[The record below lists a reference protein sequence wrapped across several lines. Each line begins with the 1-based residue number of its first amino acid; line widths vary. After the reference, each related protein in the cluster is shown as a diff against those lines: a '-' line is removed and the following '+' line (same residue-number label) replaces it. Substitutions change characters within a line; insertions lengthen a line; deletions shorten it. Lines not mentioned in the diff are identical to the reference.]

1 MSFEYRATPCLRTL
15 PAEPTAIA
23 PLTLMEKLAGF
34 NARQPGFSTIDF
46 CDGKS
51 VGPVTRSGE
60 GAAMSSAW
68 KIMFLEAVE
77 QKHASH
83 VSA

>member
-1 MSFEYRATPCLRTL
+1 
-15 PAEPTAIA
+15 
-23 PLTLMEKLAGF
+23 MEKLAGF
-34 NARQPGFSTIDF
+34 NARQPGFSTSDVGR
-46 CDGKS
+46 GKRL
-51 VGPVTRSGE
+51 GPVTRTGE

-83 VSA
+83 LIA